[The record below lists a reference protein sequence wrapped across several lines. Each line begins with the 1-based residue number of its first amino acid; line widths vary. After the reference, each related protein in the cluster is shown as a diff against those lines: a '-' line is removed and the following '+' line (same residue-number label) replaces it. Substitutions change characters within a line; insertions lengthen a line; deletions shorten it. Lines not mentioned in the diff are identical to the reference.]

1 MHPCSTLSPCTST
14 ALSAFALASLL
25 LLCPSPTAFAS
36 GVPLPRLF
44 SFPPTSCS
52 AVASGLPSPPHN
64 SFAFGS
70 PYMLSSSPLLFAFGY
85 SIISIE
91 TIYNLQSIK
100 TTLVL
105 PSLKLRD
112 MHWLYLF
119 FCSPPPHSFVSS
131 YLLLFLAFPLGQ
143 V

>member
-105 PSLKLRD
+105 PSLKLRICIG
-112 MHWLYLF
+112 F
-119 FCSPPPHSFVSS
+119 ICSFAV
-131 YLLLFLAFPLGQ
+131 LLLTLSFPHTYCFFWHFL
-143 V
+143 